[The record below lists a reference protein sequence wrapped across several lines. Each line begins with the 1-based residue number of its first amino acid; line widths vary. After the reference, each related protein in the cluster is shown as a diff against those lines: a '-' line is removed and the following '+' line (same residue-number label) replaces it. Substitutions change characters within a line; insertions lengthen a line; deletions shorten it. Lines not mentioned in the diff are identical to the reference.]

1 MTKRYMKY
9 RGVSYNAISEIE
21 ICAFHAT
28 DVGIVAFFV
37 IRELNSDKGTLIDN
51 RVN

>member
-1 MTKRYMKY
+1 ML
-9 RGVSYNAISEIE
+9 SEIE

-28 DVGIVAFFV
+28 DVGIVAFFG
-37 IRELNSDKGTLIDN
+37 IRELNTHKGTLIDN